1 MNTLIIRNGLIA
13 ESMERADI
21 VVEDGSIAQIAPGV
35 SGVVGEEINASGLVI
50 FPGFVDAHVHFNEPG
65 RGHWEGL
72 ETGPRA
78 LAAGG
83 STVFCDMPLNSDPPV
98 LDAESL
104 QTKRRIA
111 EEKSVADFAL
121 WGGLCPGHLDQIPRM
136 AEAGAMGFKAFMCP
150 SGLDEFPH
158 SDAATLREGMRL
170 ARVAGLPVAVHAED
184 AAVVEAASV
193 GISGRSLRD
202 FFATRPKA
210 AEVSAIRL
218 ACELAGETGVALQV
232 VHVTCREGLEVI
244 AAAKKAG
251 VDVTAETCPHYLMF
265 DAESAISIGA
275 LAKCAPPI
283 RSREDVAALWASLDE
298 GFIDTIGSD
307 HSPAPPDMKTG
318 DDFFAIWGGIAGCQH
333 GALAFLGEYIRRH
346 PDGFAKAASWLAAR
360 PAERFRLSGKGRL
373 QAGFDADLAM
383 VAFGDER
390 EPAPAFY
397 RHPAHPYQ
405 HIRPRC
411 AVRHVLRRGEFLVRD
426 ASLIAPASRGKF
438 LHPTN

>member
-21 VVEDGSIAQIAPGV
+21 LVEDGRIVQIAPGI
-35 SGVVGEEINASGLVI
+35 SGVVGEEIDATGLVI

-83 STVFCDMPLNSDPPV
+83 GTVFCDMPLNSDPPV

-104 QTKRRIA
+104 YAKRRIA
-111 EEKSVADFAL
+111 EQKSVADFAL

-136 AEAGAMGFKAFMCP
+136 ADAGAMGFKAFMCP
-150 SGLDEFPH
+150 SGIDEFPH

-170 ARVAGLPVAVHAED
+170 ARAVGLPVAVHAED
-184 AAVVEAASV
+184 PAIVDAASA
-193 GISGRSLRD
+193 GITGRSLRD

-218 ACELAGETGVALQV
+218 ACELAGETRAALQV

-244 AAAKKAG
+244 AAAKKSG
-251 VDVTAETCPHYLMF
+251 VDVTAETCPHYLVF
-265 DAESAISIGA
+265 DAERAISIGS

-283 RSREDVAALWASLDE
+283 RPREDVAELWASLE
-298 GFIDTIGSD
+298 GGLVDTIGSD

-318 DDFFAIWGGIAGCQH
+318 DDFFATWGGISGCQH
-333 GALAFLGEYIRRH
+333 GALAFLGEYIQRH
-346 PDGFAKAASWLAAR
+346 PDGFPEAASWLAAR
-360 PAERFRLSGKGRL
+360 PAERFRLPAKGRL
-373 QAGFDADLAM
+373 LPGFDADLTM
-383 VAFGDER
+383 LAFGEAR
-390 EPAPAFY
+390 EPAPALY
-397 RHPAHPYQ
+397 RHPATPYE

-411 AVRHVLRRGEFLVRD
+411 AVEHVLRRGEFLVRG
-426 ASLIAPASRGKF
+426 ALLVTPASRGQF
-438 LHPTN
+438 LRPPN